1 MLDDL
6 VELAVDIGGEIIGA
20 LVERCTGKT
29 KQQSNKKKKNYSES
43 KEPWEKP
50 IEKPVWEE

>member
-6 VELAVDIGGEIIGA
+6 VELAVDIGGEIISA
-20 LVERCTGKT
+20 LVERRTGKT